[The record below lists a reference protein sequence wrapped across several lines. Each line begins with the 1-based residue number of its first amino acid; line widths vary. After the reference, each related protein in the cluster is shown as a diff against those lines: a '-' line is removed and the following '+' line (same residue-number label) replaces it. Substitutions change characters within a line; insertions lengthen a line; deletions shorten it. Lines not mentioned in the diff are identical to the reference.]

1 MEEEEKQRQEAA
13 LGDGS
18 REAAEANKNPG
29 MSSQQSRALSILRR
43 LAFGMN
49 RCVAKSN
56 GEMAYQLL
64 YEQEQYVTYRGY
76 NMFFRYIPFAI
87 MRCREE
93 HIAAAIAEAPHLSA
107 SPVDFVSDMD
117 EAPVAFDE
125 IAEVIEDEGEAP
137 RMKQVVVQFNQKDD
151 YLHRGSSVL
160 LRCMSLVMYS
170 RFVHRVPRTK
180 AGKVDGVKY
189 FAFDE
194 HYPHYASSVQ
204 DFGGRKK
211 CCRMFGFRFCL
222 LQFCLLVFVSFGCKK
237 MKCFSV
243 ALAGGES
250 Y

>member
-1 MEEEEKQRQEAA
+1 LEEEEKQRQEAA
-13 LGDGS
+13 LEDGS
-18 REAAEANKNPG
+18 REAADAKKNPG

-76 NMFFRYIPFAI
+76 NMFFRYVPFAI

-93 HIAAAIAEAPHLSA
+93 AIAGAIADAPHLSA
-107 SPVDFVSDMD
+107 APVDFVTDTD
-117 EAPVAFDE
+117 DAPVALDE
-125 IAEVIEDEGEAP
+125 IAEVMEDDGEAP
-137 RMKQVVVQFNQKDD
+137 RVKQAVVQFNQKDD

-160 LRCMSLVMYS
+160 LRCMFLVMYS
-170 RFVHRVPRTK
+170 RFVRRVPRAK
-180 AGKVDGVKY
+180 AGKVDGVKF

-194 HYPHYASSVQ
+194 HYPHHASSVQ
-204 DFGGRKK
+204 DSWVERSVAE
-211 CCRMFGFRFCL
+211 CFGFT
-222 LQFCLLVFVSFGCKK
+222 FGCVFCFCVFSKK
-237 MKCFSV
+237 KCFSAAV
-243 ALAGGES
+243 AGGES